1 MLNIRHTGIYVE
13 FYKKC
18 FFMTI
23 ICENYQ
29 DSGPLF
35 DDLLGYKEAKV
46 LITKLI
52 TEMGKKNGTGDMLE
66 LIYVFPNEDKQRKCK
81 RKICDVGM
89 SHVAFG
95 VSDIETTVQ
104 RIQNYG
110 GKKITDIYTIGNKK
124 CCFC

>member
-1 MLNIRHTGIYVE
+1 MLNIRHTGIYVEDIAKQAE

-52 TEMGKKNGTGDMLE
+52 TEMGKKNGTGFLVCG
-66 LIYVFPNEDKQRKCK
+66 IIITFFPR
-81 RKICDVGM
+81 
-89 SHVAFG
+89 HHA
-95 VSDIETTVQ
+95 
-104 RIQNYG
+104 YL
-110 GKKITDIYTIGNKK
+110 
-124 CCFC
+124 

>member
-1 MLNIRHTGIYVE
+1 MLNIRHTGIYVEDIAKQAE

-52 TEMGKKNGTGDMLE
+52 TEMGKKNGTA
-66 LIYVFPNEDKQRKCK
+66 
-81 RKICDVGM
+81 ICL
-89 SHVAFG
+89 
-95 VSDIETTVQ
+95 
-104 RIQNYG
+104 N
-110 GKKITDIYTIGNKK
+110 
-124 CCFC
+124 

>member
-1 MLNIRHTGIYVE
+1 MLNIRHTGIYVEDIAKQAE

-46 LITKLI
+46 LITLSNI
-52 TEMGKKNGTGDMLE
+52 DPLPSLFFHIFSHLTLVTYINTYRYIPLSIHILSLE
-66 LIYVFPNEDKQRKCK
+66 LHQITPQFYVALDIFHCDK
-81 RKICDVGM
+81 
-89 SHVAFG
+89 
-95 VSDIETTVQ
+95 
-104 RIQNYG
+104 
-110 GKKITDIYTIGNKK
+110 
-124 CCFC
+124 